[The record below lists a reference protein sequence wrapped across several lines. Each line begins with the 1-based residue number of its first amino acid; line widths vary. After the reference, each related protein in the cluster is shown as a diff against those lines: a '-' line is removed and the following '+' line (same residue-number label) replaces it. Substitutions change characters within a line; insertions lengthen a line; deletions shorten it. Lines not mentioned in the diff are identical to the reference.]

1 VSGIACII
9 NFDGAPVALGLIE
22 KMTSAMAHRGPDSI
36 DHWVQDSVALG
47 QCMLHT
53 TPESLEETQPLA
65 NEDAS
70 LILVMD
76 GRVDNWE
83 ELRKELLQRG
93 AVLRNR
99 ADAELVLRAYEV
111 WGGECLQRIEGDF
124 ALVMWDAKRRTAF
137 CARDRMG
144 LKPLNYRWDGKT
156 LIVASELHAILA
168 LPGVEQVFN
177 EGLLAEYL
185 GNEWLSRDETFWHGV
200 MRLVAAHRMMV
211 NADGTRFAR
220 YWQPDCTA
228 TLSYKRDEEYVEH
241 YRELFA
247 NVVRRMSR
255 SHLPVA
261 YEVSGGL
268 DSSAIFS
275 MAEALRRQQNLPA
288 PGIAGYT
295 LDFHDD
301 PDANELEYVRVLAQH
316 LGVPIHEI
324 PPTQLPVSW
333 YGEWAGKYREF
344 PGYPNGTMALGLREA
359 SARQGSRVLMSG
371 SGGDEWVGM
380 PWTGAYYAE
389 ELAAMNWGNVYSCL
403 KRDRRE
409 LGARKALWWLFRYGV
424 LPLAPEALKE
434 LRRQRLRARKAQ
446 ASWLSSR
453 LQVMLEQRRLR
464 TRNAVPAPLQRRGQL
479 KQVEMLEGAYDALAK
494 ELEERFCTSLNLELR
509 KPFFNQEIVQLAF
522 STPERFR
529 SRGHTTKQLH
539 RQAMKGLLPETVRV
553 RDTKSDFMVAF
564 RRQLNSMQTEL
575 VNDILPRRM
584 AWVQPAR
591 AATISG
597 NFHGDEFAGWAEW
610 WLWTLVGCDALL

>member
-1 VSGIACII
+1 MSGIACII
-9 NFDGAPVALGLIE
+9 NFDGAPVAAGLIE
-22 KMTSAMAHRGPDSI
+22 KMTSAMGHRGPDGI
-36 DHWVQDSVALG
+36 NHWVQGSVALG

-53 TPESLEETQPLA
+53 TPESLEETQPLT
-65 NEDAS
+65 NEDES
-70 LILVMD
+70 LVLVMD
-76 GRVDNWE
+76 GRVNNWE
-83 ELRKELLQRG
+83 ELREELLQRG

-99 ADAELVLRAYEV
+99 ADAELVLRAYEI

-124 ALVMWDAKRRTAF
+124 ALVIWDARRRAVF

-144 LKPLNYRWDGKT
+144 LKPFNYRWDGKT

-168 LPGVEQVFN
+168 LPCVEQVFN

-185 GNEWLSRDETFWHGV
+185 GNAWLSRDETFWRGV
-200 MRLVAAHRMMV
+200 MRLVAAHRMTV
-211 NADGTRFAR
+211 NADGAGIDR
-220 YWQPDCTA
+220 YWQPDFLV
-228 TLSYKRDEEYVEH
+228 TLPYKRDEEYVEN

-247 NVVRRMSR
+247 DVVRRMSR

-268 DSSAIFS
+268 DSSAIFA
-275 MAEALRRQQNLPA
+275 MAEELRRQQKLPA

-333 YGEWAGKYREF
+333 YREWAGKYREF

-359 SARQGSRVLMSG
+359 SSRQGSRVLISG

-380 PWTGAYYAE
+380 PWAGIYYEE
-389 ELAAMNWGNVYSCL
+389 ELTAMNWGNVYTSL
-403 KRDRRE
+403 KVDCRE
-409 LGARKALWWLFRYGV
+409 LGARMALWWLFRYGV

-434 LRRQRLRARKAQ
+434 VRRQQLRVKKAQ
-446 ASWLSSR
+446 VSWLSNS
-453 LQVMLEQRRLR
+453 LQEILEQRRLR
-464 TRNAVPAPLQRRGQL
+464 SHNTVPVPLQRRGQR
-479 KQVEMLEGAYDALAK
+479 KQVEILDGAYDALAK
-494 ELEERFCTSLNLELR
+494 ELEERLGTSLNLELR
-509 KPFFNQEIVQLAF
+509 KPFFNQKIVQLAF

-529 SRGHTTKQLH
+529 SRGHTTKWLH

-575 VNDILPRRM
+575 AERH
-584 AWVQPAR
+584 R
-591 AATISG
+591 AAANSM
-597 NFHGDEFAGWAEW
+597 DSAGEGSNN
-610 WLWTLVGCDALL
+610 LRKLSE